1 MFFSSRNHR
10 NFSPRRF
17 GALVISGALVAS
29 FGGLALANSASA
41 SHDGEVVGENAT
53 CANMAPPGVTWEEI
67 KIDRAPNVDDSY
79 KPDDEG
85 SALRVTIT
93 KASSQ
98 EFDWTSNFD
107 MVAVFVK
114 GGTGGGGVLYR
125 YPGDDDRADTGLH
138 ALPHE
143 TNGGYHGIS
152 HVSFC
157 YLAGTVVTSTSA
169 TTATSAPATTS
180 PPTTAAVTSTPEAQ
194 TAVSPAAEEAAKTTV
209 LGETL
214 VAGDTLPRTGSAATN
229 MLVLAGGLGLAFGL
243 MMLMLGRRKTA
254 ISN

>member
-41 SHDGEVVGENAT
+41 THDGEVVGENAT

-67 KIDRAPNVDDSY
+67 KIDRAPNADDSY
-79 KPDDEG
+79 KPGDEG
-85 SALRVTIT
+85 SELKITIT
-93 KASSQ
+93 KASGQ

-107 MVAVFVK
+107 MAAVFVK

-169 TTATSAPATTS
+169 TTPTTASTPTTAT
-180 PPTTAAVTSTPEAQ
+180 PTTAAVA
-194 TAVSPAAEEAAKTTV
+194 PAAEEAAKTTV

-214 VAGDTLPRTGSAATN
+214 VAGDTLPRTGAAATN
-229 MLVLAGGLGLAFGL
+229 MLALAGGLGLAFGL

-254 ISN
+254 IHSS

>member
-1 MFFSSRNHR
+1 MFFSSRHR

-29 FGGLALANSASA
+29 FGGLALANPASA
-41 SHDGEVVGENAT
+41 AHDGEVVGENAT

-67 KIDRAPNVDDSY
+67 KIDRAPNADDSY

-85 SALRVTIT
+85 SKLEVTIT
-93 KASSQ
+93 KASGQ

-107 MVAVFVK
+107 MAAVFVK

-157 YLAGTVVTSTSA
+157 YLAGTTVTPTTTP
-169 TTATSAPATTS
+169 TTASPPTTTS
-180 PPTTAAVTSTPEAQ
+180 PPTTAAVTP

-214 VAGDTLPRTGSAATN
+214 VAGDTLPRTGAAATN
-229 MLVLAGGLGLAFGL
+229 MLALAGSLGLAFGL

-254 ISN
+254 IHSS